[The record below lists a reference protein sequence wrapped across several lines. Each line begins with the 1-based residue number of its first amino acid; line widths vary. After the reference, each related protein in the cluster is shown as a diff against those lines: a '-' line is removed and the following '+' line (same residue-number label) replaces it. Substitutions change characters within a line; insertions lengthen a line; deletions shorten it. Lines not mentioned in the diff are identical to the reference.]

1 MPPPP
6 RSCHPPIQEI
16 NRSSTEILTAIAQI
30 SDGATTQAA
39 AVEEGVAAINQIEKG
54 VHLAEQRASVA
65 LEKGD
70 AMNTLLGANKTSVE
84 EMIRGIVVA
93 MEAGKKSVAEI
104 QELDVISRKIDKIVD
119 AIANVAIQTSM
130 LAVNGAVE
138 AARAGEF
145 GKGFAVVSTD
155 IQNLANDAAENA
167 EQIKDLVKAIQD
179 QIAIV
184 RSDLIGIAE
193 SSMTEVEKAK
203 ATTDVLGSIARD
215 MGAVLGNNKKI
226 AEAAQEIA
234 ASVVQAK
241 TGMEQIAAAAEQ
253 AKTAAGQASTAAKQQ
268 AQGAEE
274 LSAAIDHIASTADE
288 LQSAA

>member
-1 MPPPP
+1 
-6 RSCHPPIQEI
+6 
-16 NRSSTEILTAIAQI
+16 
-30 SDGATTQAA
+30 
-39 AVEEGVAAINQIEKG
+39 
-54 VHLAEQRASVA
+54 
-65 LEKGD
+65 
-70 AMNTLLGANKTSVE
+70 MNTLLGANKTSVE
-84 EMIRGIVVA
+84 EMIRGIGAA

-184 RSDLIGIAE
+184 RSDLMSIAE
-193 SSMTEVEKAK
+193 SSMSEVEKAK
-203 ATTDVLGSIARD
+203 ASTDALVVIARD
-215 MGAVLGNNKKI
+215 MGIVLGNNRKI
-226 AEAAQEIA
+226 ADAAQEIA
-234 ASVVQAK
+234 TGVVQAK
-241 TGMEQIAAAAEQ
+241 AGMEQIAAAAEQ
-253 AKTAAGQASTAAKQQ
+253 AKTAAGPSVDRGQATGPGRGGAVRRHRPHRLHRRRAAERGL
-268 AQGAEE
+268 AARAAAHGGPAALSSPTGAPTLE
-274 LSAAIDHIASTADE
+274 DH
-288 LQSAA
+288 